1 MLKAVTLDFWDT
13 LFVSDSGPDHDR
25 LQTQQL
31 VAELG
36 ACAAPRGE
44 AAVREALLAAYEWF
58 DVVWCEEHR
67 TPSARQ
73 TLEQVFATL
82 GVAPPDDVLARTVRF
97 FERLVLGLAP
107 EVVPAVS
114 EVLPRLAA
122 QYKLAI
128 ICDTGYA
135 PGAVLR
141 ELLLRNDLLQ
151 LFDTTYFSNER
162 DASKPDVRA
171 FHHVCDELGV
181 RPGEAVHVGDS
192 QRTDIAGAQAAGMR
206 AVHFLGA
213 SDRDGAVST
222 ADVVIRDFEELPIVL
237 DSLASADGSRDVRR
251 H

>member
-25 LQTQQL
+25 RQTQQL
-31 VAELG
+31 VAELDVCG
-36 ACAAPRGE
+36 EPRDE
-44 AAVREALLAAYEWF
+44 AAVRAALLAAYEWF
-58 DVVWCEEHR
+58 DVVWCDEHR
-67 TPSARQ
+67 TPSALQ

-82 GVAPPDDVLARTVRF
+82 GVAPPDDVLTRTVRF
-97 FERLVLGLAP
+97 FEHLVLDLGP
-107 EVVPAVS
+107 EVVPGVS
-114 EVLPRLAA
+114 EVLPRLAS

-128 ICDTGYA
+128 VCDTGYA

-171 FHHVCDELGV
+171 FHCVCGELGV

-192 QRTDIAGAQAAGMR
+192 QRTDIVGAQAAGMR

-222 ADVVIRDFEELPIVL
+222 ADVVIRRFEELPKAL
-237 DSLASADGSRDVRR
+237 DALAFAGGPCAVRR